1 MKKLLLVVF
10 ATVILAAS
18 GTYYYVFV
26 YKKNHHRDVQT
37 EVAILISAEDLT
49 KAYESNAKVADS
61 LYLNKAVEISG
72 NIIELEK
79 TQEGKTIITIGKPDA
94 FVNVDVYI
102 KSTDAFTGK
111 LGDKITFKGRCI
123 GITTNV
129 KIDDAVIK

>member
-37 EVAILISAEDLT
+37 ESAILISAEDLT

-79 TQEGKTIITIGKPDA
+79 TQEGKPIITIGKPDA

-102 KSTDAFTGK
+102 KPA
-111 LGDKITFKGRCI
+111 
-123 GITTNV
+123 
-129 KIDDAVIK
+129 